1 MASFFIY
8 ILKWAISLALL
19 YSLYGL
25 FLRKETFHT
34 FNRTVLLCIL
44 VLSMVMPFCVFT
56 TSHET
61 LTSSSFSQIETAIT
75 SSTFLSEGKSTS
87 VAVYPEIS
95 VTPKAE
101 TSSFH
106 LNLPRILI
114 LIYALGLVF
123 FWLRYAVS
131 FFSLAK
137 VIAGSS
143 KCKDSRLPKC
153 ATFLTNNKVQ
163 IPFSWFNW
171 IVMNE
176 NDLKG
181 PSSIII
187 HELTHVRRHHSLDM
201 LLCDFASNMLW
212 FLPFSWMLR
221 HDMRDVHEY
230 EADRAVVLSG
240 TNPTDYQMLLI
251 NKATGTGLQ
260 PLANGFNQ
268 CSIKKRLV
276 MMYRKQSNKMARLK
290 VLYILP
296 LAGIAL
302 AAFARPAIINDV
314 SEVLKAEEAKAPLL
328 LPSQI
333 VTNEAAPVSVIPTE
347 QTAEIS
353 VTDETDELVPDDN
366 PVIKVNVRDGDESL
380 QMANVLILDKNN
392 RIVSH
397 GITDLNGNAE
407 LRIPKGGETL
417 QVSYV
422 GYNAFNQRISHLKQ
436 AGTSVTASINVVLVP
451 AIDTPTIMVIG
462 KSVPVDTA
470 DVTSVPVTSPE
481 TDIVVDTVFSI
492 VESMP
497 EWGDGS
503 ETLAQYVVRQIKYP
517 ELACVYHEEAIVTVE
532 FVVDKNGSQ
541 LVTKVVDIVD
551 RTPLQ
556 ESIYD
561 NAKKG
566 DIYAQERIN
575 AHEDVLDQFRAEAR
589 RVVRSL
595 AGKWTPGTQNGK
607 PVNCKL
613 RVPIS
618 FIMGTSVC
626 Q

>member
-1 MASFFIY
+1 
-8 ILKWAISLALL
+8 
-19 YSLYGL
+19 
-25 FLRKETFHT
+25 
-34 FNRTVLLCIL
+34 
-44 VLSMVMPFCVFT
+44 
-56 TSHET
+56 
-61 LTSSSFSQIETAIT
+61 
-75 SSTFLSEGKSTS
+75 
-87 VAVYPEIS
+87 
-95 VTPKAE
+95 
-101 TSSFH
+101 
-106 LNLPRILI
+106 
-114 LIYALGLVF
+114 
-123 FWLRYAVS
+123 
-131 FFSLAK
+131 
-137 VIAGSS
+137 
-143 KCKDSRLPKC
+143 
-153 ATFLTNNKVQ
+153 
-163 IPFSWFNW
+163 
-171 IVMNE
+171 
-176 NDLKG
+176 
-181 PSSIII
+181 
-187 HELTHVRRHHSLDM
+187 
-201 LLCDFASNMLW
+201 
-212 FLPFSWMLR
+212 
-221 HDMRDVHEY
+221 
-230 EADRAVVLSG
+230 
-240 TNPTDYQMLLI
+240 
-251 NKATGTGLQ
+251 
-260 PLANGFNQ
+260 
-268 CSIKKRLV
+268 

-333 VTNEAAPVSVIPTE
+333 VTNEAASVSVIPTE

-392 RIVSH
+392 RIVAH

-481 TDIVVDTVFSI
+481 TDIVDDTVFSI

-561 NAKKG
+561 NAKNG
-566 DIYAQERIN
+566 DIYAQERVN

-618 FIMGTSVC
+618 FIMGTSVS

>member
-221 HDMRDVHEY
+221 HDMCDVHEY
-230 EADRAVVLSG
+230 EADQAVMLSG
-240 TNPTDYQMLLI
+240 ANPTEYQMLLI
-251 NKATGTGLQ
+251 NNSTGSGLQ

-268 CSIKKRLV
+268 HSIKKRLV
-276 MMYRKQSNKMARLK
+276 MMYRKQSSKMARLK

-436 AGTSVTASINVVLVP
+436 AGTSVTASIDVVLVP

-481 TDIVVDTVFSI
+481 TDIVDDTVFSI

-561 NAKKG
+561 NAKNG
-566 DIYAQERIN
+566 DIYAQERVN

-618 FIMGTSVC
+618 FIMGTSVS